1 VISLADLRQ
10 SGEHDCGLVAVQVVL
25 RHLRRRPKPHQFG
38 ILNCNSIDG
47 TDPRA
52 IEAFFR
58 SIGCHVLAG
67 SMAWTDLEQFTT
79 IGRPVI
85 CLTTPAHGIGH
96 YVVVAGVQ
104 ASTVHYQCSTEGPCR
119 SGKRT
124 WMRSWHE
131 VDRLG
136 AIYHQWGI
144 CVWR

>member
-1 VISLADLRQ
+1 MISLPDLRQ
-10 SGEHDCGLVAVQVVL
+10 SGDHDCGLVAVQVVL
-25 RHLRRRPKPHQFG
+25 RHIKRRPKASHFQ
-38 ILNCNSIDG
+38 ILNCTSLDG
-47 TDPRA
+47 TDPRS

-67 SMAWTDLEQFTT
+67 SMQWDDLKAFTLTDRA
-79 IGRPVI
+79 II

-96 YVVVAGVQ
+96 YVVVAGIDT
-104 ASTVHYQCSTEGPCR
+104 STIHYQCSTEGPCR

-124 WMRSWHE
+124 WMKSWHE

-136 AIYHQWGI
+136 AVYHQWAI